1 MSEAYWYRLHFKVR
15 LYESDGSAFQRLV
28 SDILHAR
35 FEGFVPVAPAGRL
48 GDGGNDG
55 FVPQQGWYFQVYGPQ
70 AGSSWRPA
78 AVVRKAREDFAKLR
92 DNYPDL
98 RRYSF
103 VFNDRYLGAPKDLLD
118 ALRDL
123 QAQTGVPCD
132 VVLGSGLADWFMAL
146 SEDKRQDILRGI
158 PVEPPE
164 WVDPRAVGEV
174 LSSLADADA
183 RFDPARS
190 LAPDFDEKIRFNGL
204 PAFVASRL
212 RAMSYQCG
220 MVEEFLALR
229 GQHLAQAVA
238 QELRQLYAQSLEK
251 FADDPDDPPALR
263 YVWLIEQLIPAPA
276 RAHPHSLKAYR
287 EAAEVVLAKYFESC
301 DIYAQPG
308 PGGGAA

>member
-1 MSEAYWYRLHFKVR
+1 MSAAYWYRLHFSLR
-15 LYESDGSAFQRLV
+15 LYESDGNAFQRLI

-35 FEGFVPVAPAGRL
+35 FPGFIAVSPAGCL
-48 GDGGNDG
+48 GDSGNDG

-70 AGSSWRPA
+70 AGSNWRPA
-78 AVVRKAREDFAKLR
+78 AVVRKAGQDFAKLR
-92 DNYPDL
+92 QHYPDL

-118 ALRDL
+118 ALRGL
-123 QAQTGVPCD
+123 QAQTGVTCD
-132 VVLGSGLADWFMAL
+132 VVSGRDLTDWFMAL
-146 SEDKRQDILRGI
+146 PEGRRQDILRGI

-174 LSSLADADA
+174 LSSLADAEA

-190 LAPDFDEKIRFNGL
+190 RAPDFDEKIRFNGL
-204 PAFVASRL
+204 PAFVADRL

-220 MVEEFLALR
+220 SVEEFLSLR
-229 GQHLAQAVA
+229 GQHLAQAIA

-251 FADDPDDPPALR
+251 FADDLDGQPALR
-263 YVWLIEQLIPAPA
+263 YVWLVEQLIPPQA

-301 DIYAQPG
+301 DIYAQPS